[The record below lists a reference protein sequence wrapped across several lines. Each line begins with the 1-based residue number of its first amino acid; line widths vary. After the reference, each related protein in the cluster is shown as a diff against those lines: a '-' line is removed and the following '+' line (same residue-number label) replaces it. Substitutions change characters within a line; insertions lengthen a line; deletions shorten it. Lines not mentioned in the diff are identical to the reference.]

1 MRTPA
6 TSAIEAML
14 TALDETRIE
23 GVKTT
28 IPVHK
33 KLLAGPN
40 LRPSPTTRNSLKP
53 PPI

>member
-1 MRTPA
+1 
-6 TSAIEAML
+6 ML
-14 TALDETRIE
+14 TALDGTRIE

-40 LRPSPTTRNSLKP
+40 LPPSPTTRSSSKP
-53 PPI
+53 SPI